1 MGEAKTIAIIGG
13 GASGL
18 AAAVAAGEA
27 LRDSEGDAG
36 AARVVVYEASD
47 RVGRS
52 ILATGNGHCNFSNA
66 RPDEGDYRNAAF
78 VRRALFEFD
87 RRASRYVPSQAK
99 TSTAYP
105 NGVLGFFSDHGLMWR
120 EEGEGRLYPLANK
133 AASVLDCLRAA
144 CAAAGVEERVE
155 CEVAAVEPPRAE
167 GAPFT
172 LRLADGRFE
181 RAGVVIVAVGGTV
194 ARELLPKGLSF
205 REPEPTLGPLATD
218 PRWPRRLDN
227 IRVRGALELWR
238 PGEKMTPQELNRHG
252 FPMGTHEGERL
263 VSREVG
269 EAMFR
274 KYGVSGIAAFNLS
287 RLAEPDDVLAVDFVP
302 WVRLCD
308 MEAFLNRRRKLLRAS
323 LGRDVTWSD
332 MLRGMVLSPVADVLL
347 EAAALDGAHPVA
359 KGETVRMA
367 TFLKG
372 LRLPVTG
379 LGDVRQ
385 CQVHRGGVSVRA
397 VDDRTCEV
405 RRVPGLYVVGEALD
419 VDAACGGFNLHWA
432 WASGLLAGWSAAE
445 RIADLASLAD
455 ASGSSGSERRE
466 GAPCSNSIEVQG
478 SSRVAG
484 GNLCTSMNCAR
495 TPSPL
500 RRPYSSIVEEGVALQ
515 VEVPLTVREGRA
527 WLTREVAVHPP
538 RRWALPAGE
547 ACNSASAR
555 VAVELRDVWFRY
567 ERDGADVLRGTTLT
581 VPGGS
586 LFAVVGGNGTGKS
599 TMLRAICGVARPY
612 RGKITVLGR
621 RLKEWKKAE
630 LFRGGVALLPQDPLN
645 LMVKKTVRGDLEE
658 MLDGRGLTAEQRV
671 AAVREVATL
680 TDIAPLLDA
689 HPFDLSGGEVQR
701 AALAK
706 VLLSEPRLLLLDEP
720 TKGLDAFFKDK
731 LAALLRSLTAR
742 GTTVLMVSHDIEFCA
757 SYADRCALFF
767 DGDVVTTNPP
777 RQFFASN
784 SFYTTAANRISRG
797 FFENVVTVEE
807 VVELCRS

>member
-1 MGEAKTIAIIGG
+1 MALFAFEELTFRYPEAPRD
-13 GASGL
+13 
-18 AAAVAAGEA
+18 A
-27 LRDSEGDAG
+27 LRDVSVAIEPGQFVLVCGQSSCGKTTLLRQFKSALAPHGHQSGQVLFDGVPLADVPEREQVARIGFVMQDPDAQIVTDKVWHELAFVLESLGCDERTMRLRVAEMASYFGIQHWFHKNVGELSGGQKQLLNLASVMAARPDVLVLDEPTSQLDPIAASDFLATVHRINRELGTTVVMSEHRLEEVYGLAD
-36 AARVVVYEASD
+36 RVVV
-47 RVGRS
+47 
-52 ILATGNGHCNFSNA
+52 L
-66 RPDEGDYRNAAF
+66 
-78 VRRALFEFD
+78 
-87 RRASRYVPSQAK
+87 
-99 TSTAYP
+99 
-105 NGVLGFFSDHGLMWR
+105 
-120 EEGEGRLYPLANK
+120 EEGRVVADGEPRAVAGQLHCAVSPMALALPVAARIAWGVEGRL
-133 AASVLDCLRAA
+133 
-144 CAAAGVEERVE
+144 
-155 CEVAAVEPPRAE
+155 
-167 GAPFT
+167 
-172 LRLADGRFE
+172 GR
-181 RAGVVIVAVGGTV
+181 R
-194 ARELLPKGLSF
+194 
-205 REPEPTLGPLATD
+205 
-218 PRWPRRLDN
+218 
-227 IRVRGALELWR
+227 
-238 PGEKMTPQELNRHG
+238 
-252 FPMGTHEGERL
+252 
-263 VSREVG
+263 
-269 EAMFR
+269 
-274 KYGVSGIAAFNLS
+274 SG
-287 RLAEPDDVLAVDFVP
+287 
-302 WVRLCD
+302 
-308 MEAFLNRRRKLLRAS
+308 
-323 LGRDVTWSD
+323 
-332 MLRGMVLSPVADVLL
+332 
-347 EAAALDGAHPVA
+347 
-359 KGETVRMA
+359 
-367 TFLKG
+367 
-372 LRLPVTG
+372 
-379 LGDVRQ
+379 
-385 CQVHRGGVSVRA
+385 
-397 VDDRTCEV
+397 
-405 RRVPGLYVVGEALD
+405 
-419 VDAACGGFNLHWA
+419 
-432 WASGLLAGWSAAE
+432 
-445 RIADLASLAD
+445 
-455 ASGSSGSERRE
+455 E
-466 GAPCSNSIEVQG
+466 GAPCDRPG
-478 SSRVAG
+478 
-484 GNLCTSMNCAR
+484 CADGEGA
-495 TPSPL
+495 PCD
-500 RRPYSSIVEEGVALQ
+500 RPYSSIVEEGVALQ

-547 ACNSASAR
+547 ACDSASAR